1 MEKSY
6 KAKMLWF
13 PILVT
18 LITVLSI
25 HFIEG
30 TFESELIG
38 FSMFGKLM
46 IVIMIFLAIYL
57 FTTFLVAPINIYI
70 SKKFR
75 NKLISFILFNIIG
88 VILIGCID
96 IWFLTLVD
104 LKSLYLIFP
113 LFSILTIPF
122 FIYTK
127 FYTSYNW

>member
-70 SKKFR
+70 SKKIR

-88 VILIGCID
+88 FILIGCID

-122 FIYTK
+122 LK
-127 FYTSYNW
+127 GSNH

>member
-88 VILIGCID
+88 FILIGCID

>member
-88 VILIGCID
+88 FILIGCID

-122 FIYTK
+122 LK
-127 FYTSYNW
+127 GSNH